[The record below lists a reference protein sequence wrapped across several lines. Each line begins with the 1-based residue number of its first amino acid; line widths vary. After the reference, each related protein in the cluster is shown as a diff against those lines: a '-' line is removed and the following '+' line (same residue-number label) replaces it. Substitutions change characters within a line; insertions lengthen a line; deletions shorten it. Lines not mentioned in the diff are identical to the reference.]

1 MSRRIFFFFNNF
13 IFSNFFHSKLS
24 NPLLSSIQKARRK
37 FDKFLSEKS
46 RKNEDLDVLEKRK
59 KNIRNENRRIAQDL
73 IFLVDS

>member
-13 IFSNFFHSKLS
+13 IFSNSFHSKLS
-24 NPLLSSIQKARRK
+24 NPVLSFIQTARRK

-46 RKNEDLDVLEKRK
+46 RKNGDLDVLEKRK
-59 KNIRNENRRIAQDL
+59 KNIRNENRQIAQDL